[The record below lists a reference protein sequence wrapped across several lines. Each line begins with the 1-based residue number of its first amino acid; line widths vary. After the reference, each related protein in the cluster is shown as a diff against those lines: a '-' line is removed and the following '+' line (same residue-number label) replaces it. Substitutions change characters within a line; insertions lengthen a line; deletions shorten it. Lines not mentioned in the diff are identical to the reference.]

1 MDTIKFDGYVPSF
14 LAETTG
20 SLQGRRVESDTSH
33 RIITLTFTATRT
45 FNLIKL
51 SPVKMPACTMS
62 SVTAFFQNTGT
73 TKGTSDFTSHS
84 YCEFIRIALELM
96 IPREHTCAVKIPP
109 SLQIFR
115 PDET

>member
-1 MDTIKFDGYVPSF
+1 MDTIKFGGYVPPF
-14 LAETTG
+14 LAEPNG

-33 RIITLTFTATRT
+33 RIITLTFTAMRT

-51 SPVKMPACTMS
+51 LPIKMPACTMS
-62 SVTAFFQNTGT
+62 SVTAFLQNTGT

-84 YCEFIRIALELM
+84 YSEFIRTTLKLM

-109 SLQIFR
+109 SLQIFK